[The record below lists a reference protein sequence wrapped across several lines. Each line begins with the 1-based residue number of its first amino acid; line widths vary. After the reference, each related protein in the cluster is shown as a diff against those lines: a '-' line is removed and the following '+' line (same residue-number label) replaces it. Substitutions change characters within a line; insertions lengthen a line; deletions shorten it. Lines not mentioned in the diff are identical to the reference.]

1 MTSCCSFINHHG
13 VPEKQ
18 SSSSDRTRSETRS
31 SAAAGPVD
39 AHVGNRI
46 RLRRTLMGLS
56 QEKLGEALGLTFQQ
70 IQKYERG
77 ANRVGASRLY
87 DLAQILDV
95 PVGFFFDDMR
105 EAQESREFA
114 SRPFPETGRPFTPVF
129 GQPKPFKGPVT
140 GFAETQAAF
149 GALPSRSAASPRLF
163 DLPVDEA
170 ALFSRR
176 ETVDLVRSYYRIPDP
191 AVRKRM
197 LDLIRSLG
205 AADPKTD

>member
-1 MTSCCSFINHHG
+1 
-13 VPEKQ
+13 
-18 SSSSDRTRSETRS
+18 
-31 SAAAGPVD
+31 
-39 AHVGNRI
+39 
-46 RLRRTLMGLS
+46 MGLS

-87 DLAQILDV
+87 DLAQVLDV
-95 PVGFFFDDMR
+95 PIGFFFDDMHEPQATR
-105 EAQESREFA
+105 PSASSST
-114 SRPFPETGRPFTPVF
+114 SRPVSAPASTFNPVF
-129 GQPKPFKGPVT
+129 GQQQPAQAPVM
-140 GFAETQAAF
+140 GFAETQSAF
-149 GALPSRSAASPRLF
+149 GAPPPRAPAAPPPRLF

-205 AADPKTD
+205 PVDTKAD

>member
-1 MTSCCSFINHHG
+1 
-13 VPEKQ
+13 
-18 SSSSDRTRSETRS
+18 
-31 SAAAGPVD
+31 
-39 AHVGNRI
+39 
-46 RLRRTLMGLS
+46 MGLS

-87 DLAQILDV
+87 DLAQVLDV
-95 PVGFFFDDMR
+95 PIGFFFDDMH
-105 EAQESREFA
+105 EPQA
-114 SRPFPETGRPFTPVF
+114 SRPSAQSCTLRPVSAPASAFNPAF
-129 GQPKPFKGPVT
+129 GQPQPTQAPVM
-140 GFAETQAAF
+140 GFAETQSAF
-149 GALPSRSAASPRLF
+149 GAAPPRTPAAPPPRLF

-205 AADPKTD
+205 PLDTKAD